1 MAKLRAV
8 TVSVQG
14 HRQKTSCSIGSLLH
28 LGCEAETLN
37 LPLAHLNFHNDTLE
51 VTRLSKVPEG
61 GCHAWP
67 GDGWGRTGRE
77 LQKLEVEWLRDI
89 WHHMT
94 LHGKSCEPVNSLQSM
109 QHHQQKPWI
118 HEYFLELFS
127 NSNWTCFSCLRFAS
141 SLNLALQVFKG
152 TPGKLMERVWG
163 PGFWS
168 NELILDWWEEALQ
181 DGFQTS
187 KIIQAKSCV
196 FSKSQL
202 KVSLHPTDW
211 QESDCSCPI
220 CGLWWWGPNVKN
232 RRFWGWF
239 HDSAIECFYLPGLC
253 SHFRGT
259 WFGEG
264 HGVVTLWRYERWGR
278 CVVSVPSTP
287 RMWRLFMLQSKRE
300 RSSYARILSWTRPI
314 NHSLILITH
323 YNSLWKK
330 IQWYVY
336 SWRRYVNIL
345 YNILYD
351 TLMWTWRYVPAL
363 LGMALCFVR

>member
-1 MAKLRAV
+1 M
-8 TVSVQG
+8 T
-14 HRQKTSCSIGSLLH
+14 
-28 LGCEAETLN
+28 
-37 LPLAHLNFHNDTLE
+37 
-51 VTRLSKVPEG
+51 
-61 GCHAWP
+61 
-67 GDGWGRTGRE
+67 
-77 LQKLEVEWLRDI
+77 
-89 WHHMT
+89 HMT
-94 LHGKSCEPVNSLQSM
+94 LHGKSCEPVNSLQSLQCM
-109 QHHQQKPWI
+109 QHQYQQKPSI

-127 NSNWTCFSCLRFAS
+127 NSNWTCFSCLRFPS

-163 PGFWS
+163 PGFWA

-264 HGVVTLWRYERWGR
+264 HGVVTLWKVREVCGVRAFHAQDVEIVYASKQERKKQLRSNSQGD
-278 CVVSVPSTP
+278 STY
-287 RMWRLFMLQSKRE
+287 Q
-300 RSSYARILSWTRPI
+300 LST
-314 NHSLILITH
+314 TH
-323 YNSLWKK
+323 
-330 IQWYVY
+330 
-336 SWRRYVNIL
+336 
-345 YNILYD
+345 
-351 TLMWTWRYVPAL
+351 
-363 LGMALCFVR
+363 